1 MEMLVDVLVNSL
13 STGAFE
19 ETEQRRVL
27 RLVGRL
33 GVALYRLDAR
43 LVDSSDDDS
52 VTMRIRN
59 VAFVVVGVLV
69 LTLSLV
75 WFVVTMALGRI
86 AGGIGVLCSALLTL
100 LALLL
105 VVYWRV
111 LTPQQGSCVIIA
123 LLLVLPAAIH
133 VVQGSLEASAGV
145 LVWTTI
151 GPLLASVLLRSR
163 AAVAVVVALSF
174 VSVALATLVAAL
186 TIGMWREVRERE
198 RFDGITQLV
207 MYALNAST
215 PALVVLSGLAYSDL
229 RLAAEQRRSDA
240 LLNRIMPP
248 RIAALMKAGALPQSI
263 VERFESVTCFFSDI
277 VGFTVLSEQ
286 HTPAVVIAMLN
297 ALCERMDAAAVEC
310 GVFKVA
316 TIGDAYFA
324 VCGAPDALGAH
335 DAATRMALFALAV
348 RDLVA
353 RETARFGVQLRIGL
367 HSGPVVAGVLG
378 VLAPQFTLIGD
389 TVNTASRMESYGAPG
404 KVHCSA
410 ATRALLRGRFRFSAR
425 TPLTVKGKGVMQTYW
440 LLGPREVSRGDG
452 DGGDPTELASP
463 SEAAL
468 RHLYLT
474 RTAQPPS
481 PPESADT
488 KSVLHEAATVAANIR
503 PLAMSTKKFVV
514 RSEV

>member
-1 MEMLVDVLVNSL
+1 
-13 STGAFE
+13 
-19 ETEQRRVL
+19 
-27 RLVGRL
+27 
-33 GVALYRLDAR
+33 
-43 LVDSSDDDS
+43 
-52 VTMRIRN
+52 MRIRN

-75 WFVVTMALGRI
+75 WFVVTMALGKI
-86 AGGIGVLCSALLTL
+86 AGGVGVLCSALLTL

-151 GPLLASVLLRSR
+151 GPLL
-163 AAVAVVVALSF
+163 
-174 VSVALATLVAAL
+174 
-186 TIGMWREVRERE
+186 
-198 RFDGITQLV
+198 
-207 MYALNAST
+207 
-215 PALVVLSGLAYSDL
+215 
-229 RLAAEQRRSDA
+229 
-240 LLNRIMPP
+240 
-248 RIAALMKAGALPQSI
+248 
-263 VERFESVTCFFSDI
+263 
-277 VGFTVLSEQ
+277 
-286 HTPAVVIAMLN
+286 

-389 TVNTASRMESYGAPG
+389 TVNTASRMESHGAPG

-410 ATRALLRGRFRFSAR
+410 ATRTLLRGRFRFAAR
-425 TPLTVKGKGVMQTYW
+425 TPLNVKGKGVMQTYW
-440 LLGPREVSRGDG
+440 LLGPRVRGDG

-474 RTAQPPS
+474 RTALPPS
-481 PPESADT
+481 PPTSPT
-488 KSVLHEAATVAANIR
+488 RKSVLHEAATFAASIR
-503 PLAMSTKKFVV
+503 PLAMSTKKFGVPVV
-514 RSEV
+514 RTED